1 MKTIEKLKKNLDKIT
16 EDKNMLVVSILFIY
30 MGLIGLG
37 VFYGTYSPDSDE
49 QLQQKSA
56 KEHSA
61 TSETTGENFG
71 TVIATAKEQD
81 GHCEYRA
88 CNGTICDWYD
98 NSNRECDGINK
109 GEWTATIKN
118 KTYQGVSLC
127 SETVGEFAKT
137 GNPSHKTGAHCWCK
151 SGSDWVQHLD
161 LSSPAYCANN
171 GCAGNCAHAL
181 LYNTQFR
188 SALLTKYNTK

>member
-1 MKTIEKLKKNLDKIT
+1 MKIT
-16 EDKNMLVVSILFIY
+16 NNIKKHLSKISDDGNTVVAYILFVYISCV
-30 MGLIGLG
+30 LLG
-37 VFYGTYSPDSDE
+37 VFYGVQCKDSDKC
-49 QLQQKSA
+49 QQKTTNKHTA
-56 KEHSA
+56 I
-61 TSETTGENFG
+61 SEATGEDFG